1 VAARLNFF
9 HPIRDALG
17 RDPRALALARLLQ
30 TVSEARSLQ
39 ESPMFGTAFNTDAIG
54 LLKDD
59 HRMVEELLERFEASD
74 NQADKLELAQE
85 ICQALTLHTHLEEQ
99 LFYPALR
106 KAGMEHDLLDEAEVE
121 HQSLKQLIDELDG
134 AQADAALFDARVKV
148 LGEYVKHHVEEEENE
163 IMPKARSLGLDLDAM
178 GEEILALKTRLEVR
192 IAELASVPG
201 PGGRIEVLKVD
212 GRGVR
217 HP

>member
-1 VAARLNFF
+1 
-9 HPIRDALG
+9 
-17 RDPRALALARLLQ
+17 
-30 TVSEARSLQ
+30 
-39 ESPMFGTAFNTDAIG
+39 MFGTAFNTDAIG

-74 NQADKLELAQE
+74 SDAEKVELAQE
-85 ICQALTLHTHLEEQ
+85 ICQALTLHAHVEEQ

-121 HQSLKQLIDELDG
+121 HQSLKQLIEELDG
-134 AQADAALFDARVKV
+134 SKADADLFDARVKV
-148 LGEYVKHHVEEEENE
+148 LGEYVKHHMEEEENE
-163 IMPKARSLGLDLDAM
+163 IMPQARSLGIDLDAL
-178 GEEILALKTRLEVR
+178 GEDILAMKTRLEARV
-192 IAELASVPG
+192 AQLGSMPG
-201 PGGRIEVLKVD
+201 RGGRIEVLKVD

>member
-1 VAARLNFF
+1 
-9 HPIRDALG
+9 
-17 RDPRALALARLLQ
+17 
-30 TVSEARSLQ
+30 
-39 ESPMFGTAFNTDAIG
+39 MFGTAFNTDAIG

-59 HRMVEELLERFEASD
+59 HRMGEELLERFEASD

-85 ICQALTLHTHLEEQ
+85 ICQALTLHAHLEEQ